1 MSFGNKLLPYDLY
14 ERHTVVG
21 QLLHNKIGRDHRQT
35 VLDVGGRKALLERF
49 LPESAARSFFTY
61 AVTPTFGPVSVDLL
75 VVSFTLGPIA
85 FHVSLLSLVGVAIA
99 YYTARSLF

>member
-1 MSFGNKLLPYDLY
+1 MAAGPRRPAFYLGVLTAGFVAGGLLS
-14 ERHTVVG
+14 
-21 QLLHNKIGRDHRQT
+21 
-35 VLDVGGRKALLERF
+35 ALLERF

-61 AVTPTFGPVSVDLL
+61 AVTPTLGPVSVDLL